1 MATPVRLGERERL
14 SVEIGPLLDG
24 SVTNGIRIVSMWA
37 AGRELTC
44 DDDAAYVPQMIAA
57 LDAALT
63 GLRSGAGRRLP
74 YPQLSPAE
82 NHRRLLP
89 DGPRTDGDAHLRY
102 RFMDWG
108 PTTDNVLALLFLT
121 GDRATITFEFWREH
135 HSRPD
140 ELGHVFEVE
149 LPLHTLL
156 QILTQAAEA
165 LRRAD

>member
-1 MATPVRLGERERL
+1 MARPVQLGERERF
-14 SVEIGPLLDG
+14 SIEIGPLLAGDA
-24 SVTNGIRIVSMWA
+24 TDGIRTVSIWA
-37 AGRELTC
+37 AARELTC
-44 DDDAAYVPQMIAA
+44 DDDAAYVPQIVAA
-57 LDAALT
+57 LDAALR
-63 GLRSGAGRRLP
+63 GLRSGADRRLP

-89 DGPRTDGDAHLRY
+89 DGPETDGDAHRRY

-121 GDRATITFEFWREH
+121 GDRATLTFEFWREH
-135 HSRPD
+135 HGRPD

-156 QILTQAAEA
+156 QILTQAADA
-165 LRRAD
+165 LRRGT